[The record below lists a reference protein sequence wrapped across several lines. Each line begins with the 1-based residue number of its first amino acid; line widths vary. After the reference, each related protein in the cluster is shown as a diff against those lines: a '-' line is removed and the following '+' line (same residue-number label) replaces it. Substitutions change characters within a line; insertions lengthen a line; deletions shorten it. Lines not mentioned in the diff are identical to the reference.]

1 MIMEPPSERTK
12 RQKIP
17 SGGLPGLPCGLWIV
31 ATPIGNLSDLAPRA
45 RLALEHA
52 DWIAC
57 EDTRRTRS
65 LLSAL
70 GIPGSREGGG
80 DRLRRFDRH
89 TSPEVVQDWVREI
102 DAAGQSVAVVSDAGT
117 PGISD
122 PGALLVKH
130 AMEAGIRVTPV
141 PGPSAVSAFL
151 SVTGWPDADCFCFQ
165 GFLPRQRKALEE
177 TLSTTSEWAQGTGR
191 AWISVWFESPERV
204 GESLE
209 AIASLFPDAEGLEV
223 AACKELTKVHEHLF
237 RGSPSQVSAAVS
249 EEVEH
254 EGALGEWAIAIKFPA
269 VDARVSEPA
278 SSEEWG
284 SALECLQDAGVKDSE
299 SARIISHRFGVSR
312 EDAYRRALDFKK
324 NRRGG

>member
-1 MIMEPPSERTK
+1 MIMEPPSEATK

-17 SGGLPGLPCGLWIV
+17 SGGHPGLPSGLWIV
-31 ATPIGNLSDLAPRA
+31 ATPIGNLSDLSPRA

-65 LLSAL
+65 LLSAV
-70 GIPGSREGGG
+70 GIPASREGGG

-89 TSPEVVQDWVREI
+89 TSSEVAESWVREMES
-102 DAAGQSVAVVSDAGT
+102 AGESIALVSDAGT

-122 PGALLVKH
+122 PGALLVRH
-130 AMEAGIRVTPV
+130 ALDAGIRVTPV

-151 SVTGWPDADCFCFQ
+151 SVTGWPDADCFGFQ
-165 GFLPRQRKALEE
+165 GFLPRQKKTLEGTVHE
-177 TLSTTSEWAQGTGR
+177 RAGWARSTGR

-204 GESLE
+204 GESLKV
-209 AIASLFPDAEGLEV
+209 IDSVLSGDPGVEV
-223 AACKELTKVHEHLF
+223 AACKELTKVHERLF
-237 RGSPSQVSAAVS
+237 RGSPSQVSAEVS
-249 EEVEH
+249 EELER

-269 VDARVSEPA
+269 VGAGASEPA
-278 SSEEWG
+278 SQEEWG
-284 SALECLQDAGVKDSE
+284 RALECLQDAGVKDSE

-312 EDAYRRALDFKK
+312 DEAYRRALDFKK
-324 NRRGG
+324 RWRGG

>member
-1 MIMEPPSERTK
+1 MIMEPSSELTK

-17 SGGLPGLPCGLWIV
+17 SGSIPGLPGGLWIV
-31 ATPIGNLSDLAPRA
+31 ATPIGNLSDLSPRA
-45 RLALEHA
+45 RLALESA

-70 GIPGSREGGG
+70 GIPASREGGG

-89 TSPEVVQDWVREI
+89 TSPEVAESWVREI
-102 DAAGQSVAVVSDAGT
+102 EAAGQSIALVSDAGT
-117 PGISD
+117 PAISD
-122 PGALLVKH
+122 PGALLVKR
-130 AMEAGIRVTPV
+130 ALDAGVRVTPV

-151 SVTGWPDADCFCFQ
+151 SITGWPDADHFCFQ
-165 GFLPRQRKALEE
+165 GFLPRQKKTIEE
-177 TLSTTSEWAQGTGR
+177 TLHLTSAWAQSTGR

-209 AIASLFPDAEGLEV
+209 VIASVFPDSEGVEV
-223 AACKELTKVHEHLF
+223 AACKELTKIHEKLF
-237 RGSPSQVSAAVS
+237 RGSPSQVSTAVS
-249 EEVEH
+249 EELER
-254 EGALGEWAIAIKFPA
+254 EGALGEWGIAIQFPV
-269 VDARVSEPA
+269 VDAGVSEPA
-278 SSEEWG
+278 SQEEWG
-284 SALECLQDAGVKDSE
+284 RALECLQDAGIKDSE

-312 EDAYRRALDFKK
+312 EEAYRRALDFKK